1 MRPLFLLSLFA
12 PAFALASAEGVNPK
26 ATDLFEIGGIPVSN
40 SILTTWILAVL
51 IIIAVRVLVG
61 TPKIIP
67 NKGQALVENVASGLR
82 DALEPI
88 VGKKMIGKTFP
99 VLCGFFVFILLM
111 NWSGLLPGVGTLK
124 YAPKIQDSTFIV
136 AAGPARDE
144 AVKLI
149 KAKHG
154 EVIEQVIDAKNS
166 DSAQS
171 KQAAKQQV
179 RIADFGVGFD
189 EHSKEVPAK
198 NLLTKAQFAELQKND
213 TDGVI
218 NKHPGY
224 TLDAI
229 RPANSDLNT
238 TLALSILSFL
248 AWTYFVLRYA
258 GLKALVFDLF
268 GNKADK
274 RELSMLMWLMQG
286 FIFLGVG
293 VIEVLSIASRLIS
306 LPFRLYGNVFG
317 GENLIHTLGGI
328 APYVVPAV
336 AGMLEVLV
344 GLIQAFVFTLLS
356 AVYIGLICNHDAGHD
371 DEHAH

>member
-1 MRPLFLLSLFA
+1 MRPLFHLCLLTPTLVFA
-12 PAFALASAEGVNPK
+12 AEDGVK
-26 ATDLFEIGGIPVSN
+26 KTATDLFEIGGIPISN
-40 SILTTWILAVL
+40 SILTTWIIATL
-51 IIIAVRVLVG
+51 IIVAVRLLVG

-111 NWSGLLPGVGTLK
+111 NWSGLLPGVGTIK
-124 YAPKIQDSTFIV
+124 YQ
-136 AAGPARDE
+136 
-144 AVKLI
+144 
-149 KAKHG
+149 
-154 EVIEQVIDAKNS
+154 
-166 DSAQS
+166 SA
-171 KQAAKQQV
+171 
-179 RIADFGVGFD
+179 
-189 EHSKEVPAK
+189 
-198 NLLTKAQFAELQKND
+198 
-213 TDGVI
+213 DG
-218 NKHPGY
+218 HW
-224 TLDAI
+224 LDAI

-258 GLKALVFDLF
+258 GIKALVFDLF

-274 RELSMLMWLMQG
+274 KEVSFPMWLMLG

-293 VIEVLSIASRLIS
+293 GIEVLSIASRLIS

-328 APYVVPAV
+328 APYVVPAI

-371 DEHAH
+371 EEHAH

>member
-40 SILTTWILAVL
+40 SILTTWILAAV

-88 VGKKMIGKTFP
+88 VGKKMIVKTFP

-111 NWSGLLPGVGTLK
+111 NWSGLLPGVGTIK
-124 YAPKIQDSTFIV
+124 YMTA
-136 AAGPARDE
+136 E
-144 AVKLI
+144 
-149 KAKHG
+149 HG
-154 EVIEQVIDAKNS
+154 WQ
-166 DSAQS
+166 
-171 KQAAKQQV
+171 
-179 RIADFGVGFD
+179 
-189 EHSKEVPAK
+189 
-198 NLLTKAQFAELQKND
+198 
-213 TDGVI
+213 
-218 NKHPGY
+218 
-224 TLDAI
+224 DAI

-274 RELSMLMWLMQG
+274 KELSFAMWLMLG

-293 VIEVLSIASRLIS
+293 GIEVLSIASRLIS

-328 APYVVPAV
+328 APYIVPAI

>member
-1 MRPLFLLSLFA
+1 MRPLFHLCLLTPTLV
-12 PAFALASAEGVNPK
+12 LAAEDGVK
-26 ATDLFEIGGIPVSN
+26 KTATDLFEVGGIPISN
-40 SILTTWILAVL
+40 SILTTWIIATL
-51 IIIAVRVLVG
+51 IIVAVRLLVG

-111 NWSGLLPGVGTLK
+111 NWSGLLPGVGTIK
-124 YAPKIQDSTFIV
+124 YMTA
-136 AAGPARDE
+136 E
-144 AVKLI
+144 
-149 KAKHG
+149 HG
-154 EVIEQVIDAKNS
+154 WQ
-166 DSAQS
+166 
-171 KQAAKQQV
+171 
-179 RIADFGVGFD
+179 
-189 EHSKEVPAK
+189 
-198 NLLTKAQFAELQKND
+198 
-213 TDGVI
+213 
-218 NKHPGY
+218 
-224 TLDAI
+224 DAI

-238 TLALSILSFL
+238 TLALSVISFL

-258 GLKALVFDLF
+258 GFKALVFDLF

-274 RELSMLMWLMQG
+274 KELSTPMWLMLG

-293 VIEVLSIASRLIS
+293 GIEVLSIASRLIS

-328 APYVVPAV
+328 APYVIPAV

-371 DEHAH
+371 EEHAH

>member
-40 SILTTWILAVL
+40 SILTTWIIAVL
-51 IIIAVRVLVG
+51 IIVAVRLLVG

-111 NWSGLLPGVGTLK
+111 NWSGLLPGVGTIK
-124 YAPKIQDSTFIV
+124 YMTA
-136 AAGPARDE
+136 E
-144 AVKLI
+144 
-149 KAKHG
+149 HG
-154 EVIEQVIDAKNS
+154 WQ
-166 DSAQS
+166 
-171 KQAAKQQV
+171 
-179 RIADFGVGFD
+179 
-189 EHSKEVPAK
+189 
-198 NLLTKAQFAELQKND
+198 
-213 TDGVI
+213 
-218 NKHPGY
+218 
-224 TLDAI
+224 DAI

-238 TLALSILSFL
+238 TLALSVISFL

-258 GLKALVFDLF
+258 GLKALILDLF

-274 RELSMLMWLMQG
+274 KELSTPMWLMLG

-293 VIEVLSIASRLIS
+293 GIEVLSIASRLIS

-328 APYVVPAV
+328 APYVIPAV

-371 DEHAH
+371 EEHAH